1 MLATFIF
8 NFFPEH
14 FKLKKKNNN
23 KTDHSSLDTHK
34 HRCKKFR

>member
-14 FKLKKKNNN
+14 FKLKNKKL
-23 KTDHSSLDTHK
+23 TIVVERHTHTGAK
-34 HRCKKFR
+34 NLGN